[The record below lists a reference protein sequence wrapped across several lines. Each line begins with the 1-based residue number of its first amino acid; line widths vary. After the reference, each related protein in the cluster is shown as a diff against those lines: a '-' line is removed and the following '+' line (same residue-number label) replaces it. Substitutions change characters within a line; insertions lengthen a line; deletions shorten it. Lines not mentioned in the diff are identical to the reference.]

1 MNGKRKYLPRP
12 SGTAPL
18 AKILKE
24 KEKQLQLQQ
33 RWSTCRMSWPWMLEG
48 ASLRCCCRPGRAKGQ
63 RRAGPQGRFRS
74 LQSPMLPL
82 FPESALPRQGAAV
95 GRCVEASSS
104 VECSQCSNPGTL
116 PAAQLGNPGAGITL
130 EPSEEAKPHTKKSLL
145 ECWPGF
151 GRSQVAW
158 SSEVFPVRNPCWGC
172 FPWLSQGEGTAL
184 EFLQPQAG
192 DASPENQFRI
202 VHLTLSLT
210 CGFQGAFWS
219 SGYSQE
225 RIFHHLTFKPGIPNP
240 HRSRGKLVK
249 G

>member
-1 MNGKRKYLPRP
+1 MVFRLDPQNLESGRLQCRSIP
-12 SGTAPL
+12 SSRL
-18 AKILKE
+18 
-24 KEKQLQLQQ
+24 LQCWQ
-33 RWSTCRMSWPWMLEG
+33 
-48 ASLRCCCRPGRAKGQ
+48 
-63 RRAGPQGRFRS
+63 
-74 LQSPMLPL
+74 
-82 FPESALPRQGAAV
+82 
-95 GRCVEASSS
+95 
-104 VECSQCSNPGTL
+104 
-116 PAAQLGNPGAGITL
+116 
-130 EPSEEAKPHTKKSLL
+130 SLL

-202 VHLTLSLT
+202 IHLTLSLT

-225 RIFHHLTFKPGIPNP
+225 RIFQHLTFKPGIANP
-240 HRSRGKLVK
+240 HLSAGKLVK

>member
-104 VECSQCSNPGTL
+104 VECSAQCSNPGTL

-130 EPSEEAKPHTKKSLL
+130 EPSEEAKPHTKKVGMASAGWRVTEPVGVLAWIWEEPSSL
-145 ECWPGF
+145 E
-151 GRSQVAW
+151 Q
-158 SSEVFPVRNPCWGC
+158 
-172 FPWLSQGEGTAL
+172 
-184 EFLQPQAG
+184 
-192 DASPENQFRI
+192 
-202 VHLTLSLT
+202 
-210 CGFQGAFWS
+210 
-219 SGYSQE
+219 
-225 RIFHHLTFKPGIPNP
+225 
-240 HRSRGKLVK
+240 
-249 G
+249 